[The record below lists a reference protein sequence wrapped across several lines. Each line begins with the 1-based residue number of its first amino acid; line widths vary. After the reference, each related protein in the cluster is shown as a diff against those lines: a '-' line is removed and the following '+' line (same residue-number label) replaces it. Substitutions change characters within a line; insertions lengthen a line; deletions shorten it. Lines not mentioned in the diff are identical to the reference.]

1 MSTLTAPI
9 LAIALALGPT
19 TADVPVRA
27 DLVVNTS
34 EIGSE
39 GPVLHDRVL
48 EVGAKVFRDGGVLPA
63 TSSEDPEV
71 VVEIRKRPSNDPG
84 FDFEI
89 EIEADGRVSDGST
102 WTVECSLCTEAE
114 LVDRV
119 GAELDKVASTLVTL
133 AQREAGSEPAEDPTE
148 PTSEPATVVEP
159 GAGSESV
166 PPDSAP
172 MHPLTKAGIGT
183 LVGGVVAVGVGVG
196 LAVAPPRPLPD
207 DPLQERYTQP
217 PGYALLAVG
226 GAALVAGTVLVII
239 GANRR
244 QAQRVDVAATGV
256 RVRF

>member
-1 MSTLTAPI
+1 MSALTASI
-9 LAIALALGPT
+9 LAVVLALGPAS
-19 TADVPVRA
+19 ADVPVRA
-27 DLVVNTS
+27 DLVVDTS

-63 TSSEDPEV
+63 TSKEDPEV
-71 VVEIRKRPSNDPG
+71 LVEIRKRSSEDPG

-89 EIEADGRVSDGST
+89 EIEADGRVSDRST

-119 GAELDKVASTLVTL
+119 GVELDKVASTLVTL
-133 AQREAGSEPAEDPTE
+133 AQREAASQASEE
-148 PTSEPATVVEP
+148 PTSEPTPVVEP
-159 GAGSESV
+159 EPEPEPQPGPS
-166 PPDSAP
+166 DSTA

-183 LVGGVVAVGVGVG
+183 LVGGVVLAGVGVG
-196 LAVAPPRPLPD
+196 LALAPPRPLPD
-207 DPLQERYTQP
+207 NPLRERYTQP

-226 GAALVAGTVLVII
+226 GAALVTGTVLVIL
-239 GANRR
+239 GAKRR
-244 QAQRVDVAATGV
+244 KAERVDVAAGGV